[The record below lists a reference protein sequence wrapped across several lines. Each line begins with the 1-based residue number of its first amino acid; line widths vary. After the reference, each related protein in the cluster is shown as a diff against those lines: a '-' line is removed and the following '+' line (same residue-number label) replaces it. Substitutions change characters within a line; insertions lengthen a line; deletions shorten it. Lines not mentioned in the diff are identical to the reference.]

1 MMPSQFV
8 VNEVLHGGLRCA
20 RINSYCLAMELW
32 SKKSFREFITIFNI
46 ILHETVNQMNKK
58 IQESHEYKQQRH
70 LQKQRKQD
78 EQGLSV
84 KQTKTMTTQ
93 PATKVLYTTSN
104 FVFRDN
110 VSKDEQGLNVRSLFA
125 NSYQW
130 VYMTIFPLLLE
141 KSFSPFSMSSQQYRL
156 YERFF

>member
-1 MMPSQFV
+1 
-8 VNEVLHGGLRCA
+8 
-20 RINSYCLAMELW
+20 
-32 SKKSFREFITIFNI
+32 
-46 ILHETVNQMNKK
+46 MNKK
-58 IQESHEYKQQRH
+58 MQESHKYKRQLR

-141 KSFSPFSMSSQQYRL
+141 KPFSPFSMSSQQYRL